1 MKMRWTWT
9 MIGEIG
15 KEEKMI
21 EKEVTEGEK
30 KTMDVMIEEMI
41 IKEEI
46 GITKIEEEAEVVIR
60 IDNVIGIT
68 TNTDQVGGTLIDLE
82 TIITGI
88 KI

>member
-15 KEEKMI
+15 KEERMI

-68 TNTDQVGGTLIDLE
+68 TNTDQVGGTVIDLE
-82 TIITGI
+82 TIIAGI